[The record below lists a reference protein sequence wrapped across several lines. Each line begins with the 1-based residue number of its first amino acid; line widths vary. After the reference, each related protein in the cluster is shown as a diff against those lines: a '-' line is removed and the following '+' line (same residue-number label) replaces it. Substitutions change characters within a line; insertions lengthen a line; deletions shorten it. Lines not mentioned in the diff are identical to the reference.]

1 MITFNISIE
10 TIYSGYS
17 NEKSSKVLEVR
28 KFNTKEEAKKEVR
41 KMIKFE
47 GFERHGY
54 NIWNPKK
61 HTELNLNF

>member
-17 NEKSSKVLEVR
+17 NETSSKVLEVR

-47 GFERHGY
+47 GFERHSH
-54 NIWNPKK
+54 NVWNPEK